1 MSGIKVALG
10 IPYNEKEPK
19 LLQLD
24 ALFKEY
30 LESLDDCNPNEW
42 YGTDR
47 EIAGVFMVE
56 FIEYLKANLK

>member
-1 MSGIKVALG
+1 MSGIKVVLG
-10 IPYNEKEPK
+10 IPYNEEPK

-30 LESLDDCNPNEW
+30 LESLNACNPNEW

-56 FIEYLKANLK
+56 FIGYLKANLK